1 MSSDEIWTSLEWAN
15 ISWILVVIRGKVV
28 RLVVG
33 EAVAISELSDKIKA
47 WVGI

>member
-1 MSSDEIWTSLEWAN
+1 MKHIKTYKIFEA
-15 ISWILVVIRGKVV
+15 